1 MKRSAL
7 IALPLLVLPLFS
19 CNGSTEDNYIPKGVD
34 LTVYSS
40 NAYIGVNGTSYRLV
54 TGDPKGEFSDVLY
67 FSPKGVLCRE
77 VQYGKMLFNRYP
89 MGTYYHEADN
99 HFYYT
104 IQTGI
109 YQSRYECNFF
119 TSASGKKTLQIS
131 GILNGEYEAVA

>member
-7 IALPLLVLPLFS
+7 FALPLLVLPLVS
-19 CNGSTEDNYIPKGVD
+19 CGASEESFIPKGVD

-40 NAYIGVNGTSYRLV
+40 NAYIGEKGTSYRLV

-67 FSPKGVLCRE
+67 FSPKGVLSRE
-77 VQYGKMLFNRYP
+77 IQYGKMLFNRFP
-89 MGTYYHEADN
+89 MATYYHEADN

-104 IQTGI
+104 IQSGV

-119 TSASGKKTLQIS
+119 TSAAGKKSLQIK
-131 GILNGEYEAVA
+131 GTVNGDYEAI